1 MSLIVN
7 GRVNRGSFSREFEL
21 VVERGEPLA
30 VVGANGSGKSTLL
43 HCIAGLVGL
52 ADGSITL
59 NGSVWDQPSS
69 GLWVTPENRRIGMVF
84 QDVRLF
90 PGMSVVG
97 NVMFG
102 LRTRGVPRDNAREVS
117 MQWLDQV
124 GMAALAGRR
133 IDGLSG
139 GEAQRVAIARALTFS
154 PEVLLLDEP
163 LASVDA
169 ISREQLRLMLSQ
181 VLADF
186 GGMCVVVSHDE
197 SDVAAISRHQ
207 LVL

>member
-1 MSLIVN
+1 MTLVVN
-7 GRVNRGSFSREFEL
+7 GQVTRGSFAREFEL

-43 HCIAGLVGL
+43 HCIAGLSGL
-52 ADGSITL
+52 SDGSITM
-59 NGSVWDQPSS
+59 NGATWDQLASS
-69 GLWVTPENRRIGMVF
+69 SWVPPEDRNVGMVF

-90 PGMSVVG
+90 PAMTVLG

-102 LRTRGVPRDNAREVS
+102 LRTRGMSRDNSRIVA
-117 MQWLDQV
+117 MQWLENV
-124 GMAALAGRR
+124 GMAKLADRR
-133 IDGLSG
+133 TDGLSG
-139 GEAQRVAIARALTFS
+139 GEAQRVAIARALACS

-163 LASVDA
+163 LANVDA
-169 ISREQLRLMLSQ
+169 ASREQLRLVLVD

-186 GGMCVVVSHDE
+186 GGMCIVVSHDE
-197 SDVAAISRHQ
+197 ADVAAISRHQ

>member
-1 MSLIVN
+1 MVN
-7 GRVNRGSFSREFEL
+7 GQVKRGAFSRDFEL

-43 HCIAGLVGL
+43 HCIAGLIGL
-52 ADGSITL
+52 NDGSIAM
-59 NGSVWDQPSS
+59 NGATWDQPITGS
-69 GLWVTPENRRIGMVF
+69 WVTPETRRVGMVF

-90 PGMSVVG
+90 PAMTVLG

-102 LRTRGVPRDNAREVS
+102 GRTRGMSRGNSRTVAT
-117 MQWLDQV
+117 QWLDRV
-124 GMAALAGRR
+124 GIANLADRR

-139 GEAQRVAIARALTFS
+139 GEAQRVAIARALACS

-163 LASVDA
+163 LASVDTA
-169 ISREQLRLMLSQ
+169 SRHHLRAVLSQ
-181 VLADF
+181 VLTDF
-186 GGMCVVVSHDE
+186 DGMCIVVSHDE
-197 SDVAAISRHQ
+197 ADIAAISRHQ